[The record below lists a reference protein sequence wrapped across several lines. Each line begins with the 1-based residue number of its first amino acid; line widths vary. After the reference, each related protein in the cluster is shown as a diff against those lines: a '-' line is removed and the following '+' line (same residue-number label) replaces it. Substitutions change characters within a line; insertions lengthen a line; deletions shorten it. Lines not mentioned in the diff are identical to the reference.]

1 MRELAPE
8 RQVEDV
14 NGHVVPEM
22 EELGT
27 IEAPDRTVE
36 RLRLLWSERRFLRKT
51 LAAGVVLG
59 VVIAFLLPKHFQST
73 AQLMPPDSS
82 DSSPAMAMVGALV
95 SGGSGGGLAALAS
108 NLLGLKNSSAV
119 FVGIMRSYTVQ
130 ERLVDRFDLQKVY
143 GRKFKEDACKE
154 LEDNTGLSEDRKSGI
169 ISIEVTDRD
178 PNRAAAIAGAYI
190 EELNRLAAEVS
201 TSAAHRERVFLEER
215 LREVKRDLNTAATK
229 FSVFASKNTTIDI
242 DAQAKAMVEAA
253 ATVQG
258 ELIAAESELKGFEQ
272 IYTHNN
278 VRIRALKGR
287 IAELQAQL
295 LKLGGAPPAEGGQG
309 ASPQGDSLYP
319 SIRQL
324 PLLGVTYFDLYREA
338 KIQEAVYE
346 ALTQQFEMAKVQE
359 AKETPSVK
367 VLDKANV
374 PETKSFP
381 PRLLIIFLTTCLTLV
396 GGVFW
401 VQVRARWERTESG
414 HPGKILAQEVFQ
426 TVNAHMP
433 WSTPNG
439 SRLHAMVHTA
449 WVRLARRPQAD
460 DPR

>member
-1 MRELAPE
+1 MRELAPQ

-22 EELGT
+22 EEFGS
-27 IEAPDRTVE
+27 IEAPDKSIE
-36 RLRLLWSERRFLRKT
+36 RLRLLWSERLFLRKT
-51 LAAGVVLG
+51 LAAGLVAG
-59 VVIAFLLPKHFQST
+59 VVIAFLIPKHFQST
-73 AQLMPPDSS
+73 AQLMPPDSG

-108 NLLGLKNSSAV
+108 NLLGLKNSSAI
-119 FVGIMRSYTVQ
+119 FIGIMRSYTVQ
-130 ERLVDRFDLQKVY
+130 ERIVDRFDLQKVY
-143 GRKFKEDACKE
+143 GRKFKEEACKE

-169 ISIEVTDRD
+169 ISIEVTDKD

-229 FSVFASKNTTIDI
+229 FSIFASKNTTIDI

-272 IYTHNN
+272 IYTANN
-278 VRIRALKGR
+278 VRIRALKSR

-295 LKLGGAPPAEGGQG
+295 VKLGGTPSLGQG
-309 ASPQGDSLYP
+309 ASPQGESLYP

-367 VLDKANV
+367 VLDKANL
-374 PETKSFP
+374 PEKKSFP
-381 PRLLIIFLTTCLTLV
+381 PRMLIIFLTTCLTFV

-401 VQVRARWERTESG
+401 VHLRAHWERTEPD
-414 HPGKILAQEVFQ
+414 HPGKLLAQEVYR

-439 SRLHAMVHTA
+439 SRLHAFVHTA
-449 WVRLARRPQAD
+449 WVRVARRPGANES
-460 DPR
+460 REG

>member
-108 NLLGLKNSSAV
+108 NLLLGDL
-119 FVGIMRSYTVQ
+119 GR
-130 ERLVDRFDLQKVY
+130 ERQLDRREVVDRFDLQKVY

-414 HPGKILAQEVFQ
+414 HPGKILALEVFQ